1 MGVHPDYYYVLRTA
15 DSGASWEISVNPV
28 CFYMLNTQSL
38 YFGDNLYVSGYSE
51 MNGGSHLCSND
62 NMDTFTVTEKIA
74 KLPGSAMCY
83 VSGIKAADD
92 GRHVIYTL
100 TTTNSGFFIHD
111 GTERSYDAICD
122 LRMNVVSLGGAD

>member
-1 MGVHPDYYYVLRTA
+1 
-15 DSGASWEISVNPV
+15 
-28 CFYMLNTQSL
+28 
-38 YFGDNLYVSGYSE
+38 
-51 MNGGSHLCSND
+51 
-62 NMDTFTVTEKIA
+62 MDTFTVTEKIA
-74 KLPGSAMCY
+74 ELPGSAMSY
-83 VSGIKAADD
+83 VSGIRAADD